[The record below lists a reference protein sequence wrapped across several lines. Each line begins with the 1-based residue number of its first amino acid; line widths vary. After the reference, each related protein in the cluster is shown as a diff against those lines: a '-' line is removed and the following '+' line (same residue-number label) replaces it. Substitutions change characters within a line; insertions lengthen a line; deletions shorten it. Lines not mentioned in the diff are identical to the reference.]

1 MNRPLKFRVWDNK
14 KKIWLDKTDFCI
26 YNGDAQEVEIG
37 GTEYLYNGSSY
48 NPLKFV
54 ENDIG
59 GLYCNRNLII
69 QQYTGLNDKNGEE
82 IYEGDILQSIITN
95 TFYQVKHGWYRQYE
109 ELELEN
115 GKIHTFNY
123 AHVGFFVEYNENG
136 EACEGTLAIRNSNS
150 VVVGNIFENSE
161 LLK

>member
-1 MNRPLKFRVWDNK
+1 MNYKIIKFRVWDNK

-37 GTEYLYNGSSY
+37 GTEYLYNSSSY

-69 QQYTGLNDKNGEE
+69 QQYTGLNDKNNKP
-82 IYEGDILQSIITN
+82 IYEGDIVKYKTWTGSYDGTTEEHQT
-95 TFYQVKHGWYRQYE
+95 QVQFKDGAYYPRYIDDECEDSWYSFKVYD
-109 ELELEN
+109 LE
-115 GKIHTFNY
+115 
-123 AHVGFFVEYNENG
+123 
-136 EACEGTLAIRNSNS
+136 
-150 VVVGNIFENSE
+150 VVGNVFETPHLDENE
-161 LLK
+161 

>member
-1 MNRPLKFRVWDNK
+1 MNRLIKFRVWDNK

-69 QQYTGLNDKNGEE
+69 QQYTGLNDSKGNP
-82 IYEGDILQSIITN
+82 IYEGDI
-95 TFYQVKHGWYRQYE
+95 VKFDDSLISSKPTIGLAEVIWINDLTIVDAPSFGLWFIGEKSGYYCSMLGE
-109 ELELEN
+109 MEL
-115 GKIHTFNY
+115 
-123 AHVGFFVEYNENG
+123 
-136 EACEGTLAIRNSNS
+136 
-150 VVVGNIFENSE
+150 VGNIFEHKH
-161 LLK
+161 LLEK

>member
-1 MNRPLKFRVWDNK
+1 MNRPIKFRVWDNK

-69 QQYTGLNDKNGEE
+69 QQYTGLTDSKETE
-82 IYEGDILQSIITN
+82 ICEGDILEWKGEFIAEVFFEQENAAFVIKSKKGGKAFMSENYVLNFQII
-95 TFYQVKHGWYRQYE
+95 
-109 ELELEN
+109 
-115 GKIHTFNY
+115 
-123 AHVGFFVEYNENG
+123 
-136 EACEGTLAIRNSNS
+136 
-150 VVVGNIFENSE
+150 GNIFEHKH
-161 LLK
+161 LLEK

>member
-1 MNRPLKFRVWDNK
+1 MNNRFKFRVWDNK

-82 IYEGDILQSIITN
+82 IYEGDILEWKGEFIAEVFFEKENAAFVIKSKKGGKAFMSENYVLNFQII
-95 TFYQVKHGWYRQYE
+95 
-109 ELELEN
+109 
-115 GKIHTFNY
+115 
-123 AHVGFFVEYNENG
+123 
-136 EACEGTLAIRNSNS
+136 
-150 VVVGNIFENSE
+150 GNIFEHKH
-161 LLK
+161 LLEK

>member
-1 MNRPLKFRVWDNK
+1 MNRLIKFRVWDNK

-54 ENDIG
+54 ENDLG

-69 QQYTGLNDKNGEE
+69 QQYTGLNDKNNKE
-82 IYEGDILQSIITN
+82 IYEGDIVKFSRLFEKERKIKELKSFVRFDEGKFGFDLIGFNGMFFDLSDECSIEVIGN
-95 TFYQVKHGWYRQYE
+95 TFEH
-109 ELELEN
+109 
-115 GKIHTFNY
+115 
-123 AHVGFFVEYNENG
+123 
-136 EACEGTLAIRNSNS
+136 
-150 VVVGNIFENSE
+150 SE
-161 LLK
+161 LLN

>member
-69 QQYTGLNDKNGEE
+69 QQYTGLTDSQGNP
-82 IYEGDILQSIITN
+82 IYEGDI
-95 TFYQVKHGWYRQYE
+95 VKDTWKENRPYSYSPDEEYDCEKIFEVKYE
-109 ELELEN
+109 DYS
-115 GKIHTFNY
+115 FNLDRKY
-123 AHVGFFVEYNENG
+123 SREQTCVDDFHREV
-136 EACEGTLAIRNSNS
+136 I
-150 VVVGNIFENSE
+150 GNIFEHKH
-161 LLK
+161 LLEK